1 MDAKTFYKIAKE
13 EAEVYNAFGVTVQAV
28 LETGHFTSKLS
39 VAYNNFGGVKKK
51 DGDGWEGKV
60 IGFPSIEC
68 IKQEDGTVLKKMVV
82 SQFRWYDSA
91 EHYLK
96 ELNKKLSEPRYEVC
110 RKGVSCFWL
119 HFAGL
124 YLGKWATDPE
134 YFRKLTELA
143 ISQGANLLGKEWK
156 DHEFRAFQFA
166 KGTGHLEK
174 WMERTIKSK
183 LEGVSE

>member
-1 MDAKTFYKIAKE
+1 MNAKTFYKIAKE

-68 IKQEDGTVLKKMVV
+68 IKQKDGSVLRKTVV
-82 SQFRWYDSA
+82 SQFRWYDSP
-91 EHYLK
+91 EHYL
-96 ELNKKLSEPRYEVC
+96 EALNDKLSEPRYEVC
-110 RKGVSCFWL
+110 REGVSCFWL

-124 YLGKWATDPE
+124 YLGGWATDPD
-134 YFRKLTELA
+134 YFDKLVSLA
-143 ISQGANLLGKEWK
+143 ISQGPSLLGKDWH
-156 DHEFRAFQFA
+156 DHEYRAFQTA
-166 KGTGHLEK
+166 VKTGRLQK
-174 WMERTIKSK
+174 WMQRSIQKHLRE
-183 LEGVSE
+183 VSE